1 MFSMLKSQP
10 WKNKIVT
17 KMWRLKRWWHLSKLL
32 TITMTSLILGI
43 FFSCP
48 VKLWKNL
55 KLKFRSKFNT
65 GYLHVVWKTL
75 YDFNPIVDEP
85 FFRGCSWIGGPK
97 RSPSLKY
104 VLHILQWWHLTL
116 LWLTERK
123 SHKYISHVTHHL
135 SSDGISIFHRKLA
148 NFAIPRNTDID
159 CIWGHNF

>member
-1 MFSMLKSQP
+1 MLKSQS

-65 GYLHVVWKTL
+65 GYLRVVWKAL
-75 YDFNPIVDEP
+75 YDFNPIDDELL
-85 FFRGCSWIGGPK
+85 FRACSWIGGTKKVPLTKICLTYPPMMALDTVMPYPK
-97 RSPSLKY
+97 KIPQIYKSRDTPLEF
-104 VLHILQWWHLTL
+104 WWHQHFSPKISKFCYT
-116 LWLTERK
+116 K
-123 SHKYISHVTHHL
+123 KYRYRLHL
-135 SSDGISIFHRKLA
+135 R
-148 NFAIPRNTDID
+148 T
-159 CIWGHNF
+159 